1 MTTRTLIAVLLAA
14 TVAVAAVGAFL
25 LWDDGP
31 MGGASSPA
39 KGTAKAGRP
48 GDPSGPAGQ
57 AAPGGSPA
65 ADTSG
70 APTASGSPLSP
81 KEEQALRSA
90 LEAIARDAVVR
101 GALTAGVD
109 QPWPLP
115 ASQELFKSCLESLK
129 WSGPVGPSDSKEQ
142 TCSCA
147 ARAVQQLYPKD
158 PPNPGTRNA
167 RQAYERS
174 IREQIE
180 LCTPP

>member
-1 MTTRTLIAVLLAA
+1 
-14 TVAVAAVGAFL
+14 
-25 LWDDGP
+25 
-31 MGGASSPA
+31 
-39 KGTAKAGRP
+39 
-48 GDPSGPAGQ
+48 
-57 AAPGGSPA
+57 
-65 ADTSG
+65 
-70 APTASGSPLSP
+70 
-81 KEEQALRSA
+81 
-90 LEAIARDAVVR
+90 VR